1 MESLRRSGEDE
12 IAVQPTLGS
21 GKPVTTACNS
31 AHRKSVGFNRLHSLS
46 TVTISV
52 VRSRF
57 STMFAWNREFGALT
71 PVFAIFVRLME
82 TAGNQR
88 VPARVV
94 RAGNFRAAMFSGPP
108 KL

>member
-1 MESLRRSGEDE
+1 
-12 IAVQPTLGS
+12 
-21 GKPVTTACNS
+21 
-31 AHRKSVGFNRLHSLS
+31 
-46 TVTISV
+46 
-52 VRSRF
+52 
-57 STMFAWNREFGALT
+57 MFAWNREFGALT